1 MKNLINL
8 LIINMKLNIPLK
20 GKDVLTRLFQYFD
33 LTWQW
38 NLSNKDL
45 MILVELYYMN
55 YILTLDGIKDE
66 EIRYQTIFS
75 KRNKEKI
82 AKDTESSV
90 AVISNIL
97 VKLRKLGLIID
108 GNKLSPRF
116 NKIDINKEGLEL
128 KIVFNEKKE

>member
-1 MKNLINL
+1 
-8 LIINMKLNIPLK
+8 MKLNIPLK

-45 MILVELYYMN
+45 MVLVELYYMN
-55 YILTLDGIKDE
+55 YVLTLDGIKDE